1 MDDFYTSFLKKTT
14 IMTGQEKKKWESLP
28 FFRGVSGMAGI
39 LWLVVNRFHTRRGN
53 PLWLPVFSGCPF
65 CP

>member
-28 FFRGVSGMAGI
+28 FFRGVSMGGWDF
-39 LWLVVNRFHTRRGN
+39 LTND
-53 PLWLPVFSGCPF
+53 
-65 CP
+65 